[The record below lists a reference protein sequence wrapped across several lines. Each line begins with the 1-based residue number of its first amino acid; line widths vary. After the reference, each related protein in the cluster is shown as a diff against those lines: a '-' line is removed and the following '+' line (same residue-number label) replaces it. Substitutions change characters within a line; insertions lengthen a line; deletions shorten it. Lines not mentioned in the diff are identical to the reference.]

1 MKISLLDV
9 QQVFNDLLNHKISRE
24 DAEEWARKRMNA
36 LDNQDLIFDPPIKE
50 ELLWKAVIYLS
61 GVGLK
66 ISPDTYMEDDIGIK
80 EMFNRPLAKVVIASS
95 SDLPVQR
102 LS

>member
-9 QQVFNDLLNHKISRE
+9 KKVFNDLLNRKISRE
-24 DAEEWARKRMNA
+24 DAEEWAKIRMNA

-66 ISPDTYMEDDIGIK
+66 ISPDKYMEDDLDIK
-80 EMFNRPLAKVVIASS
+80 ETFNTYWN
-95 SDLPVQR
+95 Q
-102 LS
+102 

>member
-9 QQVFNDLLNHKISRE
+9 QKIFNDLLNHKISRE
-24 DAEEWARKRMNA
+24 DAEEWARIRMNA
-36 LDNQDLIFDPPIKE
+36 MDNQDLLFDPPIKE

-66 ISPDTYMEDDIGIK
+66 ISPNKYMEDDIGIK
-80 EMFNRPLAKVVIASS
+80 EMFSTYWN
-95 SDLPVQR
+95 Q
-102 LS
+102 

>member
-36 LDNQDLIFDPPIKE
+36 LDNQYLILI
-50 ELLWKAVIYLS
+50 LQ
-61 GVGLK
+61 LK
-66 ISPDTYMEDDIGIK
+66 RSFFGK
-80 EMFNRPLAKVVIASS
+80 R
-95 SDLPVQR
+95 
-102 LS
+102 

>member
-36 LDNQDLIFDPPIKE
+36 LVNQDLTFDPPIKE
-50 ELLWKAVIYLS
+50 ELLWKALVYLS
-61 GVGLK
+61 GIGLK
-66 ISPDTYMEDDIGIK
+66 ISPDKYMEEENGIK
-80 EMFNRPLAKVVIASS
+80 EILLLIELENFV
-95 SDLPVQR
+95 
-102 LS
+102 

>member
-1 MKISLLDV
+1 MKMENYEMKISLLDV
-9 QQVFNDLLNHKISRE
+9 QQVFNDLLNHKISRD

-36 LDNQDLIFDPPIKE
+36 LDSQDLIFDPPVKE

-66 ISPDTYMEDDIGIK
+66 ISPDMYMEDDIGIK
-80 EMFNRPLAKVVIASS
+80 ETFNTYWN
-95 SDLPVQR
+95 Q
-102 LS
+102 

>member
-9 QQVFNDLLNHKISRE
+9 QKIFNDLLNHKISRE
-24 DAEEWARKRMNA
+24 DAEEWARIRMNA
-36 LDNQDLIFDPPIKE
+36 MDNQDLLFDPPIKE

-66 ISPDTYMEDDIGIK
+66 ISPNKYMEDEIGIK
-80 EMFNRPLAKVVIASS
+80 EVFNIYWNK
-95 SDLPVQR
+95 
-102 LS
+102 

>member
-9 QQVFNDLLNHKISRE
+9 QQVFNDLLNHKNSRE

-36 LDNQDLIFDPPIKE
+36 LVNQDLTFDPPIKE
-50 ELLWKAVIYLS
+50 ELLWKALVYLS

-66 ISPDTYMEDDIGIK
+66 ISPDKYMEEENGIK
-80 EMFNRPLAKVVIASS
+80 EILLIIELENFV
-95 SDLPVQR
+95 
-102 LS
+102 

>member
-50 ELLWKAVIYLS
+50 ELLWK
-61 GVGLK
+61 
-66 ISPDTYMEDDIGIK
+66 
-80 EMFNRPLAKVVIASS
+80 
-95 SDLPVQR
+95 
-102 LS
+102 

>member
-9 QQVFNDLLNHKISRE
+9 QQVFNDLLNHKISRD

-36 LDNQDLIFDPPIKE
+36 LDSQDLIFDPPVKE

-66 ISPDTYMEDDIGIK
+66 ISPDMYMEDDIGIK
-80 EMFNRPLAKVVIASS
+80 ETFNTYWN
-95 SDLPVQR
+95 Q
-102 LS
+102 

>member
-1 MKISLLDV
+1 MENDEMKISLLDV
-9 QQVFNDLLNHKISRE
+9 QEVFNDLLNHKISRD

-36 LDNQDLIFDPPIKE
+36 LDNQDLLFDPPIDE

-66 ISPDTYMEDDIGIK
+66 ISADKYMEDEKGIK
-80 EMFNRPLAKVVIASS
+80 EVFNIYRNK
-95 SDLPVQR
+95 
-102 LS
+102 

>member
-9 QQVFNDLLNHKISRE
+9 QQVFNDLLNHKISRD

-36 LDNQDLIFDPPIKE
+36 LDNNDLTFDPPIKE

-66 ISPDTYMEDDIGIK
+66 ISPNKYMEDEIGIK
-80 EMFNRPLAKVVIASS
+80 EMFSTYWN
-95 SDLPVQR
+95 Q
-102 LS
+102 

>member
-1 MKISLLDV
+1 MKMENHEMKISLLDV
-9 QQVFNDLLNHKISRE
+9 QQVFNDLLNHKISRD

-66 ISPDTYMEDDIGIK
+66 ISPDMYMEDDIGIK
-80 EMFNRPLAKVVIASS
+80 EMFNTYWN
-95 SDLPVQR
+95 Q
-102 LS
+102 

>member
-9 QQVFNDLLNHKISRE
+9 QEVFNDLLNHEISRD
-24 DAEEWARKRMNA
+24 DAEEWARKRMKA
-36 LDNQDLIFDPPIKE
+36 LDNQDLLFDPPSEE

-66 ISPDTYMEDDIGIK
+66 ISPDKYIEDEKGIK
-80 EMFNRPLAKVVIASS
+80 EEFNIYWNK
-95 SDLPVQR
+95 
-102 LS
+102 

>member
-1 MKISLLDV
+1 MKIFLLDV
-9 QQVFNDLLNHKISRE
+9 QQVFNDLLNHKISRD

-36 LDNQDLIFDPPIKE
+36 LDSQDLIFDPPVKE

-66 ISPDTYMEDDIGIK
+66 ISPDMYMEDDIGIK
-80 EMFNRPLAKVVIASS
+80 ETFNTYWN
-95 SDLPVQR
+95 Q
-102 LS
+102 

>member
-1 MKISLLDV
+1 MKMVNDEMKIFLLDV

-36 LDNQDLIFDPPIKE
+36 LVNQDLTFDPPIKE
-50 ELLWKAVIYLS
+50 ELLWKALVYLS

-66 ISPDTYMEDDIGIK
+66 ISPDKYMEEENGIK
-80 EMFNRPLAKVVIASS
+80 EILLLIELENFV
-95 SDLPVQR
+95 
-102 LS
+102 

>member
-9 QQVFNDLLNHKISRE
+9 QEVFNDLLNHKISRE

-36 LDNQDLIFDPPIKE
+36 LDNQDLLFDPPTKE

-66 ISPDTYMEDDIGIK
+66 ISPNKYMEDEIGIK
-80 EMFNRPLAKVVIASS
+80 EMFSTYWN
-95 SDLPVQR
+95 Q
-102 LS
+102 

>member
-1 MKISLLDV
+1 MENDEMKISLLDA
-9 QQVFNDLLNHKISRE
+9 QKIFNDLLNHKISRD

-36 LDNQDLIFDPPIKE
+36 VDNQDLLFDPPIDE

-66 ISPDTYMEDDIGIK
+66 ISPDKYMEDEKVIK
-80 EMFNRPLAKVVIASS
+80 EVFNIYWNK
-95 SDLPVQR
+95 
-102 LS
+102 

>member
-1 MKISLLDV
+1 MVNDEMKISLLDV
-9 QQVFNDLLNHKISRE
+9 KKVFNDLLNRKISRE
-24 DAEEWARKRMNA
+24 DAEAWARIRMNA

-66 ISPDTYMEDDIGIK
+66 ISPDKYMEDDLGIK
-80 EMFNRPLAKVVIASS
+80 ETFNTYWN
-95 SDLPVQR
+95 Q
-102 LS
+102 